1 MGSRTATAHQASP
14 DMSFTPFDQNAIG
27 SLLERVLKAH
37 EALSPEDHSS
47 GPELR
52 AGLQG
57 LALIEEIPAE
67 VAKAAMAAA
76 RLLKSAELDDP
87 AVLEELASFI
97 EEVCGGLQL
106 EAPEA
111 DAESAAEAEAEAEDE
126 AESVEEAQSSEP
138 SEDGAESQEAPADGE
153 GQYMRGCSDPDLADF
168 LEETREHLES
178 SEEQL
183 LELEESP
190 DHEDALNSVFR
201 SFHSIKG
208 GAGVLDLDELCRLAH
223 SAESVL
229 DLARE
234 GQIQLV
240 GHPVDQCY
248 AALDIMKHMVEGLAS
263 GEERFPLPGNFEH
276 VVDQLESVASA
287 GAGNPGVSPAAEA
300 SPSEQ
305 AAPATQADA
314 KAETSA
320 AEPSSSAEIV
330 PAAPPAAKESAP
342 KKSKGT
348 GSVKIG
354 TERLDTLINLVGELV
369 IATAMVQQG
378 VGQTRQLGAELPRS
392 LSQLGKVTAEL
403 QHMAMSMRMVP
414 LKQTFQKSA
423 RLVRDVAAKC
433 GKRVQFKTAG
443 EDTELDRNVVERLSD
458 PLIHMLRNAV
468 DHGVEDAESRKRAGK
483 PEVGQIKLEAYHESG
498 SVVLVLS
505 DDGAGMNRERI
516 LAKAIGSGLLTE
528 AQAQAMPDSEVWHLI
543 FHPGLS
549 TAQTVSSVS
558 GRGVGMDVVR
568 KNIEALRGSIDIE
581 STPGS
586 GSRVIIRLP
595 LTLAIIDAMVVV
607 VGGRSYILPTLTIQ
621 SFLRPDADAISTIQ
635 DRGEL
640 LSIRERVLPIYRLSE
655 LLKTQS
661 TVQDPTEGLLVITSA
676 DGHDFALLVDDL
688 EGQQQVVIKGI
699 GSNGKSN
706 PGVSGAAILGDGTVG
721 LILDPAGLARLAQ
734 TSAGIGSVRPALQES
749 VQ

>member
-1 MGSRTATAHQASP
+1 MSP
-14 DMSFTPFDQNAIG
+14 TPFDQSAVS
-27 SLLERVLKAH
+27 SLLERVLTAH
-37 EALSPEDHSS
+37 EALSPEDQSS
-47 GPELR
+47 GAELR

-57 LALIEEIPAE
+57 LALIEEIPIE

-87 AVLEELASFI
+87 AVLEELASFV

-106 EAPEA
+106 EGPEP
-111 DAESAAEAEAEAEDE
+111 ED
-126 AESVEEAQSSEP
+126 VQNTDL
-138 SEDGAESQEAPADGE
+138 SEDQAERGEAPAGGE
-153 GQYMRGCSDPDLADF
+153 VHYMQCCTDPDLADF

-183 LELEESP
+183 LELEESE
-190 DHEDALNSVFR
+190 DHADALNSIFR

-234 GQIQLV
+234 GGIQLL

-248 AALDIMKHMVEGLAS
+248 AALDIMKHMVDGLAS
-263 GEERFPLPGNFEH
+263 GEERFLLPENFEH
-276 VVDQLESVASA
+276 VVDQLESIASA
-287 GAGNPGVSPAAEA
+287 GEGYPGESRGGEPSA
-300 SPSEQ
+300 SEQ
-305 AAPATQADA
+305 AA
-314 KAETSA
+314 
-320 AEPSSSAEIV
+320 AEPEAGVEPTVAAVESSGSTEIV
-330 PAAPPAAKESAP
+330 PTAPQAAKDSAP
-342 KKSKGT
+342 KKSTGS

-378 VGQTRQLGAELPRS
+378 VSQSRQLGAELPRS
-392 LSQLGKVTAEL
+392 ISQLGKVTAEL

-414 LKQTFQKSA
+414 LKQTFQKAA

-433 GKRVQFKTAG
+433 GKKVQFKTAG
-443 EDTELDRNVVERLSD
+443 EDTELDRNVVERLAD

-468 DHGVEDAESRKRAGK
+468 DHGVEDPEARARAGK
-483 PEVGQIKLEAYHESG
+483 PETGQIKLEAYHESG

-549 TAQTVSSVS
+549 TAQEVSSVS

-621 SFLRPDADAISTIQ
+621 SFLRPNAEAISTIQ

-655 LLKTQS
+655 LLQTHS
-661 TVQDPTEGLLVITSA
+661 SVQDPTEGLLVITSG

-699 GSNGKSN
+699 GSSGKSN

-721 LILDPAGLARLAQ
+721 LILDPASLARLAQ
-734 TSAGIGSVRPALQES
+734 TCAGNGQARPALQES
-749 VQ
+749 AQ